1 MDMAL
6 PLEGPQLFGKV
17 LLVEDDPIAAEWI
30 AKKVS
35 RAGMVCKLVHSKEEA
50 SICIKNEVFHAV
62 ITDLYFENGQPT
74 GLELVNELEALGI
87 PVVVISSR
95 ADLKV
100 AKDAVNSGAS
110 FLLEKPF
117 EPEELIEALRK
128 VWEEP
133 RGQIGIVERFLDQNS
148 LTQKEKEIVRLI
160 LKGLSNKE
168 IAEVSGNTE
177 KTIKFHLTTI
187 FQKCGVASRTELF
200 NAVFPT

>member
-1 MDMAL
+1 MDAIL
-6 PLEGPQLFGKV
+6 SLEGPKIFGKV

-30 AKKVS
+30 AKKID
-35 RAGMVCKLVHSKEEA
+35 RAGMTCKLVRSKEEA
-50 SICIKNEVFHAV
+50 AEALRSEVFHAV
-62 ITDLYFENGQPT
+62 VTDVYLTNGEPA
-74 GLELVNELEALGI
+74 GLELVQQLEVSGI

-100 AKDAVNSGAS
+100 AKEAVNSGAS

-117 EPEELIEALRK
+117 TPEELTDALRK

-133 RGQIGIVERFLDQNS
+133 RGQVGIVERFLDQHH
-148 LTQKEKEIVRLI
+148 LTQKEKDIVRLI

-187 FQKCGVASRTELF
+187 FQKCGVESRTELF